1 MILSRFPDVDK
12 LSPPILMLSEVSY
25 TYPETTR
32 TIFRNIYNNNTVLG
46 GVVVTYLYIYVNNNI
61 DMLIGRGNAE
71 GCICHK
77 MPVFPNPS

>member
-61 DMLIGRGNAE
+61 DMLIGRESAG